1 MATDCRDFLYFQ
13 LQKEAIL
20 KNMQHVLAT
29 SQYPMQVNRESS
41 HASDSVYLLL
51 ARLQTGYEENG
62 YLILSYLG
70 PGIFFFLRFKSNLN
84 SLRFKF

>member
-29 SQYPMQVNRESS
+29 SQYPMQVNQEAS
-41 HASDSVYLLL
+41 HASDSVYLFISKI
-51 ARLQTGYEENG
+51 AERLWRKWLPN
-62 YLILSYLG
+62 LILFRAWE
-70 PGIFFFLRFKSNLN
+70 FFF
-84 SLRFKF
+84 